1 MRRSWGYTLETKRYK
16 ILTFAVMEVLED
28 YGVTYSEAFETLEG
42 VKRQLE
48 HRIESIKIDPITEEF

>member
-1 MRRSWGYTLETKRYK
+1 MRRSWGFTLETKRYK

-28 YGVTYSEAFETLEG
+28 YGVTYAEAFETLEG

>member
-1 MRRSWGYTLETKRYK
+1 METKRYK

-48 HRIESIKIDPITEEF
+48 HRLESIKIAEEI